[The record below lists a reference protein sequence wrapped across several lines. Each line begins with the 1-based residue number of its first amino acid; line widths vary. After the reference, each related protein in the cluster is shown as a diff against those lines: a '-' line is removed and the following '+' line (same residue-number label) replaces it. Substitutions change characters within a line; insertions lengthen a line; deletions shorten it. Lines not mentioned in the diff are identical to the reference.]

1 MSKQE
6 RMEIE
11 RELRQLEATVNMLN
25 ERRYRLRRKLAEGV
39 STSSNARKGGLSES
53 DAAALVANRRK
64 KAFQ

>member
-1 MSKQE
+1 
-6 RMEIE
+6 
-11 RELRQLEATVNMLN
+11 LEATVNMLN

-53 DAAALVANRRK
+53 DAAALVAKMRE